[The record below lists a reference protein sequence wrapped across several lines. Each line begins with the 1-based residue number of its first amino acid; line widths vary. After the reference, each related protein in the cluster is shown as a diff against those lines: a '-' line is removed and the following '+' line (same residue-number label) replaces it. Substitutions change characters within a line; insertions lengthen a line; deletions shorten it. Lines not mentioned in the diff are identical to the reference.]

1 MESHGASKLKT
12 ILLLSI
18 LLILSAYTHLLNLT
32 GFPRIYVDE
41 GHYLSKAISTTEG
54 KGLQPQNRYYAPYF
68 GQMFLAGVFKL
79 INYPSFLI
87 HSNPVPDSPNSI
99 ADLYLV
105 PRLIVGILGII
116 DTLLIFK
123 ITEKRYCQAMAFS
136 AAILFAVMPF
146 SWMTRRVLL
155 ETIQLPFMLTSILL
169 ILNIDIQR
177 AVKLQII
184 ISGLF
189 MGLAIF
195 TKIPAFTFIP
205 LAVFIIYSKSRNLKY
220 VGLWLIPAILIP
232 ALWPIHATVTGDLN
246 DWISGVI
253 YQTNRSAKPL
263 IFALYDFFVIDPVLL
278 VLGIAGLVFAAIK
291 KDIFLLLLSVPTVVF
306 FYLIGYVASFHLILL
321 LPSLCIA
328 AGYLL
333 TAMGQIIMRKIK
345 MKEKEEKVKVGPFI
359 PAVAVSVFGIIITG
373 QLISLDM
380 NSNYY
385 DTLSF
390 VLGRLPGNILSDI
403 SATNNG
409 SITISNDEYNNNDRL
424 TLVSSAEYFWIPEL
438 VFNKTLYAHSYYSH
452 NNLKSDRFIVIADD
466 GFFSILNS
474 ANLTQA
480 PKLSAAF
487 NSTHSLAKF
496 DRKALDQILLDRYP
510 YNSLNLEPLSKII
523 DIRANY

>member
-1 MESHGASKLKT
+1 MESLSSSKLKT

-18 LLILSAYTHLLNLT
+18 LLILSAYTHLFNLT

-54 KGLQPQNRYYAPYF
+54 KGLQPQDRYYAPYF
-68 GQMFLAGVFKL
+68 GQMFLAGVFTI
-79 INYPSFLI
+79 INYPSFLM
-87 HSNPVPDSPNSI
+87 HSNPVPDSSNSI

-123 ITEKRYCQAMAFS
+123 ITERRYCQTIAFF
-136 AAILFAVMPF
+136 AAILFAIMPF
-146 SWMTRRVLL
+146 SWMTRRILL

-205 LAVFIIYSKSRNLKY
+205 LAVFMIYFNSRQLKY

-232 ALWPIHATVTGDLN
+232 ALWPIHATVTGDMN

-263 IFALYDFFVIDPVLL
+263 ISALYDFFVIDPVLL
-278 VLGIAGLVFAAIK
+278 VLGIAGLIFAAIK
-291 KDIFLLLLSVPTVVF
+291 KDIFLILLSMPTVVF
-306 FYLIGYVASFHLILL
+306 FYLIDYVASFHLILL

-345 MKEKEEKVKVGPFI
+345 MKVNVKVKGGQFI
-359 PAVAVSVFGIIITG
+359 PAIAVSVFGIIITG

-390 VLGRLPGNILSDI
+390 VLGQLPGNILSDAGAANK
-403 SATNNG
+403 S
-409 SITISNDEYNNNDRL
+409 SIIVSNDEYNNNDRL

-466 GFFSILNS
+466 GFLAILNS

-496 DRKALDQILLDRYP
+496 DRKALDQIPLNRYP

-523 DIRANY
+523 DVRANY